1 MKMLISFSGGKDSQA
16 TINFVLADSK
26 YKGVKKELVF
36 CDTGW
41 EHEVT
46 YSHIKNITDQVKL
59 PLVTLKS
66 KKYNG
71 FLDMVIK
78 KTRFPSRTRQFC
90 TEELKIKPMIDY
102 ILLHKEHLII
112 VQGIRAEESA
122 QRKQMDKECS
132 YFKYYFEPYNDKGK
146 KFSYRGKEVRKW
158 CKEYQADVIRPII
171 QWTSEEVVQSIVQ
184 SGQRLNPL
192 YYAGMKRVGCFPCIN
207 CSTTEIISGMKY
219 DEKFAEKLISAE
231 KKVRRTFF
239 APGRIPDRFCSGE
252 DKNGKKFPTA
262 EDVFK
267 YIRDKKNMDNEVLF
281 DEPVGKC
288 VSHYKICE

>member
-1 MKMLISFSGGKDSQA
+1 MLISFSGGKDSQA

-26 YKGVKKELVF
+26 YKGMKKELVF

-46 YSHIKNITDQVKL
+46 YSHIKNIADQVRL
-59 PLVTLKS
+59 PLITLKS

-78 KTRFPSRTRQFC
+78 KTRFPSRKQQFC

-102 ILLHKEHLII
+102 ILSHKEHLII
-112 VQGIRAEESA
+112 AQGIRAEESA
-122 QRKQMDKECS
+122 QRRQMDKECS

-158 CKEYQADVIRPII
+158 CKDYQSDVIRPII

-231 KKVRRTFF
+231 KIVGRTFF
-239 APGRIPDRFCSGE
+239 APGRIPDRFCSRE